1 MAASLF
7 SLLQNCPQNPQI
19 SLPRISTNCHVHP
32 CPILF
37 TWHPFPSFLA
47 VILVPAWTSLST
59 VLLVLCFHF
68 VTKVFEPCPAEIQ
81 LLHTVALFYI
91 VLFSVVLTCFNL
103 PSYRALPGGPHGR
116 HLPPWGKACQRPS
129 PPWRSSCL
137 AQNFLQDA
145 DDKHWPNMTKS
156 KSRCRFDIEIWH
168 RFDVDWRWLKHLI
181 TLILIYYHL
190 LVLNIWCSLNLFDR
204 FNSVLSISSFRRV
217 GGTAFRVG
225 FAEMNGWRPSMEDA
239 HVIYAQDTWGFFGV
253 FDGHGG
259 DQCSGFIARRISE
272 ELAQSGMPADDAAVT
287 ALALSLD
294 KEFLDTNQPSGS
306 TGTFV
311 IVKAPSTPGGRK
323 FSIFSIFSMSHWV
336 TLSHT
341 CIL

>member
-1 MAASLF
+1 M
-7 SLLQNCPQNPQI
+7 
-19 SLPRISTNCHVHP
+19 
-32 CPILF
+32 
-37 TWHPFPSFLA
+37 
-47 VILVPAWTSLST
+47 
-59 VLLVLCFHF
+59 
-68 VTKVFEPCPAEIQ
+68 
-81 LLHTVALFYI
+81 
-91 VLFSVVLTCFNL
+91 
-103 PSYRALPGGPHGR
+103 
-116 HLPPWGKACQRPS
+116 
-129 PPWRSSCL
+129 
-137 AQNFLQDA
+137 
-145 DDKHWPNMTKS
+145 
-156 KSRCRFDIEIWH
+156 
-168 RFDVDWRWLKHLI
+168 
-181 TLILIYYHL
+181 
-190 LVLNIWCSLNLFDR
+190 
-204 FNSVLSISSFRRV
+204 LSISSFRRV

-323 FSIFSIFSMSHWV
+323 FSHFLHFLHV

-341 CIL
+341 ESHLYPLES